1 MKKQQPIHGAL
12 RARTRAFLCAIT
24 LALLCFTAPAK
35 AQIWGTENSVAI
47 GATTVTNASLNVTVT
62 PDDPVN
68 PTKKYVV
75 IVAEQSGS
83 PSRKVWVTL
92 VVDASATVTGF
103 DDIPAGTYNIND
115 SELPGTALASQ
126 GLNANAFD
134 AYITGTGA
142 KAYNSSSD
150 FWWYHGKEAVG
161 DHQSYVVVGDDYTGA
176 GHNVMY
182 VLCSSFHDATQTT
195 NNAITLYV
203 CNSGTISGYEYV
215 KTYTACGTGTV
226 TRNTRANRV
235 GRKVDLT
242 ATPTA
247 PATFIEWRDGDGNF
261 ISTDNPYTTL
271 GWGPEEFVAVFSD
284 GVGCPSAAPATP
296 TYTITWVDGNGDEI
310 YHETVTEGD
319 VPAFDDR
326 TTPTKTQT
334 AQYTYTFN
342 NTWSPTPYAADKDQT
357 YTAQFNQTTRQYT
370 ITVTS
375 AGHGTVTGGGTYD
388 YGTSVPL
395 TATPDTYYS
404 FGSWTDAGAQNH
416 NVTVTGTAFYTASF
430 TLNTSSTLDI
440 NDNENTTYYST
451 ILAAYNG
458 TPMDISIMRK
468 FFAGMWNTVC
478 FPFDLTA
485 AQRSSSDMSAA
496 TFYTLSSVT
505 GDAAEGLDFNVTAIT
520 TETMTART
528 PYLVQFTGADIN
540 NPTFTGV
547 TLTANAF
554 TNNTTG
560 QSVGETKF
568 FGTVHPT
575 SLINSMADAN
585 EESGFLFLGQN
596 NNLYWP
602 NVVNDIRAFRAY
614 FYSGNNAV
622 QAIHP
627 RVRIVLQNE
636 TTTGIEEIGVPGES
650 GTSGVSGESGKS
662 GLSGASVKK
671 YLRNGSLIIERDGIR
686 YNAVGEQIK

>member
-12 RARTRAFLCAIT
+12 RARTRAILCAIT
-24 LALLCFTAPAK
+24 FALLCFTAPAK

-92 VVDASATVTGF
+92 VIDASATVTGF

-195 NNAITLYV
+195 YNAITLYV
-203 CNSGTISGYEYV
+203 CNSGTINSYEYV

-226 TRNTRANRV
+226 TRSARANRV

-247 PATFIEWRDGDGNF
+247 PATFIEWRDGNGNF

-319 VPAFDDR
+319 VPAFDNR

-375 AGHGTVTGGGTYD
+375 AGHGSVTGGGTYD

-395 TATPDTYYS
+395 TATPDTYYTFS
-404 FGSWTDAGAQNH
+404 SWTDAGAQNH
-416 NVTVTGTAFYTASF
+416 NVTVTGTATYTASF
-430 TLNTSSTLDI
+430 TLNTSSTLEI

-458 TPMDISIMRK
+458 TPMDISIRRK

-478 FPFDLTA
+478 FPFAL
-485 AQRSSSDMSAA
+485 SSSQIAASEMSGA
-496 TFYTLSSVT
+496 TFYTLTSVT
-505 GDAAEGLDFNVTAIT
+505 GDAAEGLDFNVSEVTSLS
-520 TETMTART
+520 ART
-528 PYLVQFTGADIN
+528 PYLVQISGSNIV
-540 NPTFTGV
+540 NPVFEGV
-547 TLTANAF
+547 TLDGSAF

-560 QSVGETKF
+560 TDVDQTKF

-575 SLINSMADAN
+575 DLEIGEN
-585 EESGFLFLGQN
+585 SGFLFLGQN
-596 NNLYWP
+596 NTLYWP
-602 NVVNDIRAFRAY
+602 NSSNKIRAFRAY

-636 TTTGIEEIGVPGES
+636 TTTGIEES
-650 GTSGVSGESGKS
+650 GASGVSGESGKS

-671 YLRNGSLIIERDGIR
+671 YLRNGSLVIERDGIR